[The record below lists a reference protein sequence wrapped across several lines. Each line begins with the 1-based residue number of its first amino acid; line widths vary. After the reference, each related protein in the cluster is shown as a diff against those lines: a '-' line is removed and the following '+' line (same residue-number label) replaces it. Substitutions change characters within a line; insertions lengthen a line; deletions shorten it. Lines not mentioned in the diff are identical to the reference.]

1 MSLVIDDHV
10 TSEEISAS
18 LESKQATVG
27 DEHTIIEDKH
37 TQPTICGI
45 EPSLSEAK
53 STVKETI
60 DNTELIRDDRKAID
74 VDDQTVSEQK
84 LTTDDQTTAE
94 NLKKRHTTQDIGDSC
109 NEDIKQLEN
118 NESCTPRKKGRYK
131 RDSPTNNEESTN
143 DKTEISDISNSCSPL
158 KKMRY
163 ELGAMETVKELNCD
177 TNLVIESQNEPLNLV
192 TTVNMEQ
199 TEPLNLIIRKDRDDV
214 NNQYVGIS
222 LVKKPGYLFSS

>member
-37 TQPTICGI
+37 AKSTVIGI
-45 EPSLSEAK
+45 EPSLSKAE

-74 VDDQTVSEQK
+74 VDDQTVAEQ
-84 LTTDDQTTAE
+84 TPDDQTSAE
-94 NLKKRHTTQDIGDSC
+94 NLKKRHTTQDIEDSC
-109 NEDIKQLEN
+109 NEDIKLLEN
-118 NESCTPRKKGRYK
+118 NEPCTPRKKGRYEL
-131 RDSPTNNEESTN
+131 DSPTNYKESTN
-143 DKTEISDISNSCSPL
+143 DKTEFSDNSNSCSPL